1 MEVVHTAIAIVLVV
15 GLIIWAKVDP
25 VISLVI
31 ACLYLGLAAGVGF
44 EGTVTAITGG
54 FGEIMTKVGL
64 LIGFG
69 VLIGA
74 LLHSLGT
81 FRKLVR
87 ALLSVVGA
95 KRLPYA
101 LTGAMSTVF
110 PSIYVDVQV
119 VLAAPIAR
127 SSARHVGP
135 RGLAHLA
142 GAIGTGI
149 FVLTGQEAHLNAG
162 PAIVLS
168 FVIAGVVCGL
178 AALCYAEF
186 ASTVPVAGSAYT
198 FSYATLGE
206 FIAWIIGW
214 DLVLELALGAAVVSR
229 GWSAYLQEL
238 FDLPTWLA
246 GGDAL
251 PDIAAIAIVV
261 GLTTLAVFGT
271 KLSGRFTGVLVV
283 VKVAVVLFVIVAGLF
298 FVKAANLT
306 PFVPASQPAD
316 PKNVGSGLDSTLL
329 QSIFGVEP
337 TVFGIYGI
345 IAAASVV
352 FFAFIGFDIV
362 ATSAEETKNP
372 QRDMPRGIIGSLA
385 IVTVLYA
392 AVAFVVTGMLKY
404 SDDRMNTGA
413 PLAAAFSANGLEWA
427 SKIISVG
434 AVAGLTTVVLVLMLG
449 QARVLF
455 AMARDGLLPQGLAK
469 VHPRFGTPY
478 KITIITGAFVAVL
491 AGFVPLDELSK
502 LVSIGT
508 LFAFVVVSA
517 GVIVLRRTR
526 PELDRAFRV
535 PLVPLIPV
543 LSIAACLWLM
553 VNLSVET
560 WLRFLVWMV
569 LGIVLYFVYGRRH
582 SRLGI
587 DQAAGKA

>member
-1 MEVVHTAIAIVLVV
+1 VEDPSVSLFRTKSVERSIAETDEPDHRLKKDLSAWDLTVF
-15 GLIIWAKVDP
+15 
-25 VISLVI
+25 
-31 ACLYLGLAAGVGF
+31 GVG
-44 EGTVTAITGG
+44 V
-54 FGEIMTKVGL
+54 M
-64 LIGFG
+64 
-69 VLIGA
+69 
-74 LLHSLGT
+74 
-81 FRKLVR
+81 
-87 ALLSVVGA
+87 
-95 KRLPYA
+95 
-101 LTGAMSTVF
+101 
-110 PSIYVDVQV
+110 
-119 VLAAPIAR
+119 
-127 SSARHVGP
+127 
-135 RGLAHLA
+135 
-142 GAIGTGI
+142 IGTGI
-149 FVLTGQEAHLNAG
+149 FVLTGQEAHKNAG

-246 GGDAL
+246 GGEAL
-251 PDIAAIAIVV
+251 PDVAAIAIVA

-298 FVKAANLT
+298 FVKAANLS

-316 PKNVGSGLDSTLL
+316 PENLGSGLDSTLL

-362 ATSAEETKNP
+362 ATSAEETRDP

-478 KITIITGAFVAVL
+478 KITIATGVFVAVL

-526 PELDRAFRV
+526 PDRAFRV
-535 PLVPLIPV
+535 PLVPLIPA
-543 LSIAACLWLM
+543 LSIAACVWLM

-560 WLRFLVWMV
+560 WLRFLVWML
-569 LGIVLYFVYGRRH
+569 LGVVLYFVYGRRH
-582 SRLGI
+582 SRLGR